1 MIYTITLNPSIDYI
15 VRLDKLTTG
24 ITNRTTSEEY
34 YYGGKGI
41 NVSLVLAELDLDSTA
56 YGFVAGFTGKAI
68 ENGIRN
74 DHIITDFIK
83 LKEGISRINIKIK
96 AGEETEINGQGPHI
110 TEQELE
116 RLLQKI
122 DRLSN
127 GDTLVLAGSI
137 PNTMPD
143 DVYERMMERIRFKSV
158 RIVVDATKK
167 LLVNSLKY
175 KPFLI
180 KPNRQEL
187 SEIFDV
193 EVKTEDDIE
202 RYAKELQKLGA
213 RNVLISLGGEGAML
227 IDENGKKYKAGV
239 MKEKVLNTVGSGDSM
254 VAGFVAGY
262 EKSGDYAYA
271 LKIGSVCGNA
281 TAFLPGLATKEKIEE
296 LLERFDKEAGLQ

>member
-1 MIYTITLNPSIDYI
+1 MIYTVTLNPSIDYI
-15 VRLDKLTTG
+15 VRLDKLTSG

-96 AGEETEINGQGPHI
+96 AGEETEINCQGPHI
-110 TEQELE
+110 DEQELE
-116 RLLQKI
+116 RLLQKNRPYPARRHLI
-122 DRLSN
+122 
-127 GDTLVLAGSI
+127 LAGSI

-143 DVYERMMERIRFKSV
+143 DTYEIMMQRIDDKDV
-158 RIVVDATKK
+158 RIVVDATKQ

-175 KPFLI
+175 HPFLI

-187 SEIFDV
+187 SEIFNV
-193 EVKTEDDIE
+193 EVKTEEDIE
-202 RYAKELQKLGA
+202 HYAKELQKLGA

-227 IDENGKKYKAGV
+227 IDENGGKHKAGV
-239 MKEKVLNTVGSGDSM
+239 LKEKVINTVGSGDSM

-262 EKSGDYAYA
+262 VKTGDYGYA
-271 LKIGSVCGNA
+271 LKLGSVCGNA
-281 TAFLPGLATKEKIEE
+281 TAFLSGLATKEKINE
-296 LLERFDKEAGLQ
+296 LLEKFEKQFG

>member
-1 MIYTITLNPSIDYI
+1 MIYTVTLNPSIDYI
-15 VRLDKLTTG
+15 VRLDKLTSG

-41 NVSLVLAELDLDSTA
+41 NVSMVLAELDIDSTA

-83 LKEGISRINIKIK
+83 LKSGISRINIKIK
-96 AGEETEINGQGPHI
+96 AGEETEINCQGPHI
-110 TEQELE
+110 DETELE

-122 DRLSN
+122 DRIGE

-143 DVYERMMERIRFKSV
+143 DVYERMMERIARKNVRF
-158 RIVVDATKK
+158 VVDATRQ

-187 SEIFDV
+187 SEIFDA
-193 EVKTEDDIE
+193 EVKTEEDIE
-202 RYAKELQKLGA
+202 HYAKELQKMGA

-227 IDENGKKYKAGV
+227 IDENGCKFKAGV
-239 MKEKVLNTVGSGDSM
+239 LKEKVINTVGSGDSM
-254 VAGFVAGY
+254 VAGFIAGY
-262 EKSGDYAYA
+262 EKTGDYAYA
-271 LKIGSVCGNA
+271 LKLGSVCGNA
-281 TAFLPGLATKEKIEE
+281 TAFLSGLATKEKINE
-296 LLERFDKEAGLQ
+296 LLEKFEKEFG

>member
-1 MIYTITLNPSIDYI
+1 MIYTVTLNPSIDYI
-15 VRLDKLTTG
+15 VRLDKLTSG

-41 NVSLVLAELDLDSTA
+41 NVSMVLAELDLDSTA

-83 LKEGISRINIKIK
+83 LKEGISRINVKIK
-96 AGEETEINGQGPHI
+96 AGEETEINCQGPHI
-110 TEQELE
+110 DERELE

-122 DRLSN
+122 DRIASD
-127 GDTLVLAGSI
+127 DTLILAGSI
-137 PNTMPD
+137 PKTMPD
-143 DVYERMMERIRFKSV
+143 DVYERMMERIRFKNV

-187 SEIFDV
+187 SEIFGV
-193 EVKTEDDIE
+193 EVKTEEDIVH
-202 RYAKELQKLGA
+202 YAKELQKMGA
-213 RNVLISLGGEGAML
+213 RNVLISLGGDGAML
-227 IDENGKKYKAGV
+227 IDEEGNKHKAGV
-239 MKEKVLNTVGSGDSM
+239 LKEKVLNTVGSGDSM

-262 EKSGDYAYA
+262 EKTGDYAYA
-271 LKIGSVCGNA
+271 LKLGSVCGNA
-281 TAFLPGLATKEKIEE
+281 TAFLPGLATKEKINE
-296 LLERFDKEAGLQ
+296 LLEKFEKEFG

>member
-1 MIYTITLNPSIDYI
+1 MIYTVTLNPSIDYI
-15 VRLDKLTTG
+15 VRLDNLTSG

-41 NVSLVLAELDLDSTA
+41 NVSLVLAELGLDSTA

-83 LKEGISRINIKIK
+83 LKKGISRINIKIK
-96 AGEETEINGQGPHI
+96 AGEETEINCQGPHI
-110 TEQELE
+110 DEKELE

-122 DRLSN
+122 DRIAN
-127 GDTLVLAGSI
+127 GDTLILAGSI

-143 DVYERMMERIRFKSV
+143 DTYEIMMERIGDKDV
-158 RIVVDATKK
+158 RIVVDATKQ

-193 EVKTEDDIE
+193 EVKTEEDIE
-202 RYAKELQKLGA
+202 HYAKELQKMGA

-227 IDENGKKYKAGV
+227 IDENGGKHKAGV
-239 MKEKVLNTVGSGDSM
+239 LKEKVINTVGSGDSM

-262 EKSGDYAYA
+262 VKTGDYGYA
-271 LKIGSVCGNA
+271 LKLGSVCGNA
-281 TAFLPGLATKEKIEE
+281 TAFLSGLATKEKINE
-296 LLERFDKEAGLQ
+296 LLEKFEKQFG

>member
-1 MIYTITLNPSIDYI
+1 VIYTVTLNPSIDYI
-15 VRLDKLTTG
+15 VRLDKLTSG

-34 YYGGKGI
+34 YFGGKGI

-96 AGEETEINGQGPHI
+96 AGEETEINCQGPHI
-110 TEQELE
+110 DEQELE

-122 DRLSN
+122 DRIQP
-127 GDTLVLAGSI
+127 GDTLILAGSI

-143 DVYERMMERIRFKSV
+143 DTYEIMMQRIGGKDV
-158 RIVVDATKK
+158 RIVVDATKQ

-175 KPFLI
+175 HPFLI

-187 SEIFDV
+187 SEIFNV
-193 EVKTEDDIE
+193 EVKTEEDIE
-202 RYAKELQKLGA
+202 HYAKELQKLGA

-227 IDENGKKYKAGV
+227 IDENGGKHKAGV
-239 MKEKVLNTVGSGDSM
+239 LKEKVINTVGSGDSM

-262 EKSGDYAYA
+262 VKTGDYGYA
-271 LKIGSVCGNA
+271 LKLGSVCGNA
-281 TAFLPGLATKEKIEE
+281 TAFLSGLATKEKINE
-296 LLERFDKEAGLQ
+296 LLEKFEKQFG